1 VGDKV
6 FSETGNRGSFAD
18 YVAANEAN
26 VVTMPTNVDFLTA
39 AGVPMAGLTAL
50 QGLRD
55 YCKAKEGSKVSAAAL
70 FGVLAVS
77 ALVSHA
83 IV

>member
-6 FSETGNRGSFAD
+6 FSDTGNRGSFAE

-39 AGVPMAGLTAL
+39 AGVPLAALTAL

-55 YCKAKEGSKVSAAAL
+55 YCNAMDGSKVSCAAL
-70 FGVLAVS
+70 LDALAVS
-77 ALVSHA
+77 AFG
-83 IV
+83 IPCW